1 MPNIAEKLQLRA
13 GTVRFYFNEF
23 RVLEKLRPDKLHD
36 FDFFI
41 DKEKIFETT
50 VWFRNFERIIPGLVL
65 AQPGP
70 LIVAEQMYR
79 KYHEIYPDEYSKPRF
94 YYVLKRWF
102 AANVD
107 KISSVKLKEK
117 FTVKELQIL
126 QKWRKGNDRR
136 LWQVAVVLMSV
147 YHYHSLGDLASR
159 IETTYAT
166 MLRWIRAYQRGGLEA
181 VNRPGNKKP
190 VREERRLAIEKRRD
204 DIVHMVRQS
213 PKLYGIDKVS
223 WTLTDLAY
231 AYSKFTGKAV
241 SFSLVGSCLKKR
253 GIKFKRSREV
263 IVSND
268 PLFREKFDRL
278 QEVLSGLGK
287 NEKFFSIDEYGPK
300 SIRPQGGRQYVRKGE
315 LPVYYKIDKGKGF
328 FICTCALELSTNQLS
343 WFYSTKKNTDEIIKL
358 IEVLTLQY
366 QEQDRLY
373 MSWDAASWHESQQ
386 LSDYLKE
393 VNDPDYRLKL
403 RTPEIVIVPLPART
417 PHLNVIESVFSGM
430 AKSVIHNSD
439 YATVEQCTAAID
451 RYFNNR
457 NAHFLKHPKRAGNK
471 IWGKEKVRPVFDK
484 ANICRNIG

>member
-1 MPNIAEKLQLRA
+1 
-13 GTVRFYFNEF
+13 
-23 RVLEKLRPDKLHD
+23 
-36 FDFFI
+36 
-41 DKEKIFETT
+41 
-50 VWFRNFERIIPGLVL
+50 
-65 AQPGP
+65 
-70 LIVAEQMYR
+70 
-79 KYHEIYPDEYSKPRF
+79 
-94 YYVLKRWF
+94 
-102 AANVD
+102 
-107 KISSVKLKEK
+107 
-117 FTVKELQIL
+117 
-126 QKWRKGNDRR
+126 
-136 LWQVAVVLMSV
+136 MSV